1 MVPALCRLTVRND
14 DLARALVARHEA
26 REEGQHREMKVLFT
40 DIDGVLNCPKTPN
53 PRKLPYVIDPSL
65 LARYQSVV
73 EATGAKVVIS
83 STWRYD
89 PAGLFSAR
97 HWGLLFDDVVP
108 DMPGRPRRDE
118 ILSWLSA
125 HPEIT
130 RYAVLD
136 DDNDGLE
143 PLPLFQP
150 SPRHGLTQEIC
161 DGLVQYLNGLTDRD
175 MRRSWIVRR
184 CQNIRCCLSNHKG

>member
-1 MVPALCRLTVRND
+1 
-14 DLARALVARHEA
+14 
-26 REEGQHREMKVLFT
+26 MKVLFT
-40 DIDGVLNCPKTPN
+40 DIDGVLNCRGTPN

-65 LARYQSVV
+65 LARFKAVV
-73 EATGAKVVIS
+73 EATGAKVVLS

-97 HWGLLFDDVVP
+97 HWGLPFDDIVP

-118 ILSWLSA
+118 ILSWLAA
-125 HPEIT
+125 HPDVA

-136 DDNDGLE
+136 DDDDGLD

-150 SPRHGLTQEIC
+150 SSRQGLTQEIC

-175 MRRSWIVRR
+175 MPRSGIVRW
-184 CQNIRCCLSNHKG
+184 CQNILSCLGNHKG